1 MLDETTPFTYLIG
14 WSKLDKWYYGVKFA
28 EGCHP
33 DDLWVTYFT
42 SSKVVPDMR
51 EKHGEP
57 DIIQI
62 RRTFTSV
69 QSAINWETK
78 VLKRIEVLYNDRWLN
93 QSAFPAMEWSPER
106 REKRSKSMMGEKG
119 PNWKGGITAA
129 KADIKKKNAIFKKVY
144 KEISM
149 FRHYEGFDMSVAF
162 MNEPYVSHIIDYI
175 QECEHLRNVEKTNR
189 LIADGYEGRQ
199 GKPQAYILG

>member
-14 WSKLDKWYYGVKFA
+14 WSELDKWYYGVKFA
-28 EGCHP
+28 KGCHP

-42 SSKVVPDMR
+42 SSKVVQDMR

-62 RRTFTSV
+62 RRTFTSGKN
-69 QSAINWETK
+69 AINWETK
-78 VLKRIEVLYNDRWLN
+78 VLKRIKVLYNDCWLN
-93 QSAFPAMEWSPER
+93 QSAFPAMEWTPER
-106 REKRSKSMMGEKG
+106 LKKRNLFE
-119 PNWKGGITAA
+119 
-129 KADIKKKNAIFKKVY
+129 KVY
-144 KEISM
+144 REVSR
-149 FRHYEGFDMSVAF
+149 FAFYEGFDMSIAF

-175 QECEHLRNVEKTNR
+175 RECEHLKNVEKTNR

-199 GKPQAYILG
+199 DELQAYTLA